1 MGLLTQGKQTRV
13 TTSLVDQADEILACV
28 LAYVMPLLLLLLSRP
43 VGNPLDLL
51 THTHG
56 AHPFFL
62 PHGLLRFIQFHPT
75 ALADAALP
83 KPPPEPRANSF
94 LITEAVRGAGGILR
108 NSAGERF
115 MRAYD
120 RRGELAPRDVV
131 ARSIDEQVK
140 KSGEPCVW
148 LDISHKPREE
158 VLRHFPNI
166 AAECLR

>member
-1 MGLLTQGKQTRV
+1 
-13 TTSLVDQADEILACV
+13 
-28 LAYVMPLLLLLLSRP
+28 MPS
-43 VGNPLDLL
+43 
-51 THTHG
+51 
-56 AHPFFL
+56 
-62 PHGLLRFIQFHPT
+62 LRFIQFHPT

-140 KSGEPCVW
+140 RSGEPCVW

-158 VLRHFPNI
+158 ILRHFPNI